1 MRYLVYPVQ
10 GNDTSVYKSVYLP
23 MTCTNVITNL
33 SRHISLTKEECDL
46 ISSKVRQVELKRK
59 KVIIHEGQV
68 AKDVAFVL
76 SGCLR
81 SYSVDDNGF
90 EHILQFAPAEWWITD
105 MYSFIAQQPAYLT
118 VEAITDSEIALLS
131 RKDQLDLF
139 DQIPKLE
146 RYFRILTEN
155 SLVGTRQRLIDN
167 LSLTAKQRYENFCNL
182 YPSLINEIPQKLIA
196 EYIGV
201 TPEFLSKM
209 RTQLLR
215 SR

>member
-1 MRYLVYPVQ
+1 
-10 GNDTSVYKSVYLP
+10 